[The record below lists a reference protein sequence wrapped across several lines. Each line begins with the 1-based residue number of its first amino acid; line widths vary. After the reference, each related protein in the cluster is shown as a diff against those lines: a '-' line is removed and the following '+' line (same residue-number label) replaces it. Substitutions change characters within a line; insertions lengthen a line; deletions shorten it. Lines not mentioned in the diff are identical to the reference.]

1 MTFSYWSFMHFIT
14 SNNDSISR
22 TQEERGETAVTGW
35 PTELGLRDIYEIS
48 MNSYHHIMWQRHV
61 ISSVPNIDF
70 MVLRD

>member
-1 MTFSYWSFMHFIT
+1 MSTLITLARLFKLGSVMTFSYWSFMHFIT

-48 MNSYHHIMWQRHV
+48 MNSYHHIM
-61 ISSVPNIDF
+61 
-70 MVLRD
+70 